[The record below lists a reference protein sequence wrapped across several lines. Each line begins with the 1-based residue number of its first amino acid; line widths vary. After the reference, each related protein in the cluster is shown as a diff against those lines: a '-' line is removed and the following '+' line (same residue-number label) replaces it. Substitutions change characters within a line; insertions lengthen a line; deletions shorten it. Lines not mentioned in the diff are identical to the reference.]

1 VSQSSYGISKIINAP
16 ISYVYK
22 WCTDFRAEDPMII
35 GAAYT
40 RHIVDKS
47 NKRAVWIQHYGAEK
61 EGVRYVTLS
70 PPDSWHMEGLNDEST
85 RTVDY
90 HLKSLGKKTELTIS
104 IKIKY
109 KTIEPEPVSKLRE
122 NLSNDWEKYKAALEK
137 DYLSR

>member
-1 VSQSSYGISKIINAP
+1 MPQTSYSISKIINAP

-22 WCTDFRAEDPMII
+22 WCTDFWAEDPMII

-47 NKRAVWIQHYGAEK
+47 SKRAVWIQHYADK
-61 EGVRYVTLS
+61 EAVRYVTLS

-85 RTVDY
+85 RTADY
-90 HLKSLGKKTELTIS
+90 HLKSLGKKTKLTIS

-109 KTIEPEPVSKLRE
+109 KTIEPEPASKLRE
-122 NLSNDWEKYKAALEK
+122 NLSNDWEKYKTALEK
-137 DYLSR
+137 DYLSS